1 MKTLT
6 APRLLSR
13 ALAREPLKNPPV
25 WLMRQAGRYLP
36 EYRAVREKA
45 GGFLEMIRQPEHAA
59 EVTLQPVRRFG
70 LDAAILFSDILVP
83 LEAMG
88 MPLIFDEHGPKL
100 PRPLRSRSDID
111 RLTIPVPAETMP
123 YVGEAL
129 RMVRRALP
137 ETTSLIGFCGAPFT
151 LASYAIEGGTG
162 KSFANLRALMYHCE
176 ADFAVLMDKLAATV
190 ASHLAYQIENGAEVV
205 VLFDT
210 WAAALGRDDYV
221 RYALPWSRRV
231 LADLPR
237 GVPRIVFAGAGDH
250 LLADLAELPAEA
262 LAIDHRTSIELAF
275 RRFGDRRA
283 LQGNLDPAALL
294 APPEEVHRR
303 TLALLREVGGRPG
316 HILNL
321 GHGVIKETDPACVA
335 AFVAAAREY
344 RA

>member
-1 MKTLT
+1 MKTLY

-13 ALAREPLKNPPV
+13 ALAREPLDRPPV

-36 EYRAVREKA
+36 EYRATREKA
-45 GGFLEMIRQPEHAA
+45 GGFLEMIRQPEYAA

-100 PRPLRSRSDID
+100 PRPLRSRADID
-111 RLTIPVPAETMP
+111 RLITPVPAETMP

-137 ETTSLIGFCGAPFT
+137 EATALIGFCGAPFT

-162 KSFANLRALMYHCE
+162 KSFANLRALMYHSE

-190 ASHLAYQIENGAEVV
+190 ASHLAYQIENGAEAV

-210 WAAALGRDDYV
+210 WAAALAR
-221 RYALPWSRRV
+221 AV
-231 LADLPR
+231 L
-237 GVPRIVFAGAGDH
+237 H
-250 LLADLAELPAEA
+250 QLLM
-262 LAIDHRTSIELAF
+262 R
-275 RRFGDRRA
+275 
-283 LQGNLDPAALL
+283 
-294 APPEEVHRR
+294 
-303 TLALLREVGGRPG
+303 RPG
-316 HILNL
+316 
-321 GHGVIKETDPACVA
+321 
-335 AFVAAAREY
+335 
-344 RA
+344 